1 MTPTIVAHRGYAAK
15 YPENTIAACQAAVD
29 AGAKWVEVDVQ
40 MLGIV
45 PVLSHDIPAEGQCTS
60 LIDFA
65 DWLESNPQVTALVDL
80 KSESLIEYGRL
91 EVVQEVTCIMLGRNW
106 HPISFDYEAL
116 RLASVDSAP
125 APGWIVCEFNQEI
138 VQKAKAIGAR
148 WLIMNQIFIPP
159 EGLPAGPFE
168 WMTYEIA
175 TPEQARSAL
184 ARGVTW
190 LETMNY
196 ELIRDG
202 LEQGA

>member
-1 MTPTIVAHRGYAAK
+1 MKPTIVAHRGYAAK
-15 YPENTIAACQAAVD
+15 YLENTIEACQAAVD
-29 AGAKWVEVDVQ
+29 AGARWVEVDVQ
-40 MLGIV
+40 MQGSV
-45 PVLSHDIPAEGQCTS
+45 PVLSHDIPAGDHCPRLAE
-60 LIDFA
+60 FA
-65 DWLESNPQVTALVDL
+65 EWLEAHPEVTALIDL
-80 KSESLIEYGRL
+80 KTESLIEYGRY
-91 EVVQEVTCIMLGRNW
+91 EVLTAVRPVMRGNW
-106 HPISFDYEAL
+106 HPISFDYKAL
-116 RLASVDSAP
+116 LLSDLLGFP
-125 APGWIVCEFNQEI
+125 APGWTICEINDQIECDAIVLSP
-138 VQKAKAIGAR
+138 R

-159 EGLPAGPFE
+159 EGLPPGHWE

>member
-1 MTPTIVAHRGYAAK
+1 MTTIVAHRGYAAK
-15 YPENTIAACQAAVD
+15 YLENTIQACQAAVD
-29 AGAKWVEVDVQ
+29 AGARWVEVDVQ
-40 MLGIV
+40 MRGCV

-65 DWLESNPQVTALVDL
+65 DWLESNPEVTALVDL

-91 EVVQEVTCIMLGRNW
+91 EVVQEVTSVMLGCNW

-116 RLASVDSAP
+116 RSAVVNSVP

-138 VQKAKAIGAR
+138 AQKAQAIGAR

-159 EGLPAGPFE
+159 EGLPAGPWE

-175 TPEQARSAL
+175 NAEQARSMIG
-184 ARGVTW
+184 RGIHW
-190 LETMNY
+190 LETMDFA
-196 ELIRDG
+196 LIRDG
-202 LEQGA
+202 LEQSA